1 MEGTVI
7 TNGQN
12 LVEVS
17 ADGMVTNEFNPAAN
31 APATIGQQLSP
42 MQVSEN
48 VDGVD
53 YIVDLT
59 SRQTS
64 YCSMTPQDDTDR
76 AILFNAMNNPAKRLS
91 DCINEAIRAKHIFVE
106 VVTCE
111 KKDADGKPTGQ
122 KDRCPRIVIIDDHGI
137 GYACVSVGV
146 YSAIKKLFQVYGE
159 PQTWTKPIPLKI
171 KQVTKGDRKMLT
183 LEMLPLNK

>member
-1 MEGTVI
+1 MANEI
-7 TNGQN
+7 MTNGKTM
-12 LVEVS
+12 VEVN
-17 ADGMVTNEFNPAAN
+17 ADGEVVNEFNPAAN
-31 APATIGQQLSP
+31 LPASIQPAAPAQIT
-42 MQVSEN
+42 EN

-76 AILFNAMNNPAKRLS
+76 AILFNAMNNPAKRLA

-111 KKDADGKPTGQ
+111 KKDADGHPTGQ

-137 GYACVSVGV
+137 GYACVSIGV

-159 PQTWTKPIPLKI
+159 PQTWQKPIPLKI
-171 KQVTKGDRKMLT
+171 KQVTKGERKMLT
-183 LEMLPLNK
+183 LEMLNVK

>member
-1 MEGTVI
+1 MNENQVV
-7 TNGQN
+7 TNGKSI
-12 LVEVS
+12 VEVS
-17 ADGMVTNEFNPAAN
+17 PSGEVVNEFNPVLSGAAP
-31 APATIGQQLSP
+31 AAVPATIA
-42 MQVSEN
+42 ET

-64 YCSMTPQDDTDR
+64 YCSMHPQDDTDR

-91 DCINEAIRAKHIFVE
+91 DCINEAIRAKHVFVE

-111 KKDADGKPTGQ
+111 KKDAEGKPTGI
-122 KDRCPRIVIIDDHGI
+122 KDRCPRIVIIDDHGV
-137 GYACVSVGV
+137 GYACVSIGV

-159 PQTWTKPIPLKI
+159 PETWKAPITLKV
-171 KQVTKGDRKMLT
+171 KQVTKGERKMLT
-183 LEMLPLNK
+183 LDILPMK